1 LGGLQR
7 EACVTGA
14 CYRWLGKTLAV
25 LSDGEFDC
33 GRLDGE
39 GRRECEAGAR
49 TSEEPLVTFS

>member
-1 LGGLQR
+1 
-7 EACVTGA
+7 VTGA